1 MFMEERQRKI
11 VEMIQAE
18 GSVSMAALAQQF
30 GVSGE
35 SIRRDLLL
43 LERKGLCKRT
53 YGGAVVL
60 QQVAIRPPVD
70 RNFDEMP
77 IYANYDRI
85 AQEAVTMISPGD
97 TVYLT
102 GGSFGFLMLRHLP
115 REMKCTLVVNSVDI
129 ANRLR
134 AFTNVEVYVA
144 GGHMRPSGSVVDSL
158 ACEFMSRLH
167 FDVAFLTGSGLTA
180 GFGLSNGTDETASLQ
195 RQVIKNARRRV
206 LLMPS
211 SKVGV
216 DAFVKV
222 CEAAC
227 FNTIITDWDCPTD
240 ELLHLEETGAT
251 VRIVQENP

>member
-1 MFMEERQRKI
+1 MLMEERQQKI
-11 VEMIQAE
+11 AEMIRND

-35 SIRRDLLL
+35 SIRRDLRF
-43 LERKGLCKRT
+43 LEQQGLCKRT
-53 YGGAVVL
+53 YGGAVAL
-60 QQVAIRPPVD
+60 QQVALRPPVD

-85 AQEAVTMISPGD
+85 AKEAVGLIHPGD

-115 REMKCTLVVNSVDI
+115 KDLKCTIVVNSVDI

-134 AFTNVEVYVA
+134 TFPNAEVYIA
-144 GGHMRPSGSVVDSL
+144 GGHMRQSGSVVDSL
-158 ACEFMSRLH
+158 AREFMARLH

-180 GFGLSNGTDETASLQ
+180 VFGLSNGTDETASLQ
-195 RQVIKNARRRV
+195 RQVIENARRRV

-211 SKVGV
+211 GKIGV

-222 CEAAC
+222 CEAEC
-227 FNTIITDWDCPTD
+227 FHTVITDWDCPEE
-240 ELLHLEETGAT
+240 ELLRLEEAGVA
-251 VRIVQENP
+251 VRVVRET

>member
-1 MFMEERQRKI
+1 MFMEERQQKI
-11 VEMIQAE
+11 ADLIQSE

-35 SIRRDLLL
+35 SIRRDLRF
-43 LERKGLCKRT
+43 LEQQGLCKRT
-53 YGGAVVL
+53 YGGAVAL
-60 QQVAIRPPVD
+60 HQVALRPPVD

-85 AQEAVTMISPGD
+85 AQEAVGMIHPGD

-102 GGSFGFLMLRHLP
+102 GGSFGFLMLRHLQK
-115 REMKCTLVVNSVDI
+115 ELKCTLVVNSADI

-134 AFTNVEVYVA
+134 AFPNAEIYLA

-158 ACEFMSRLH
+158 AREFVARLH
-167 FDVAFLTGSGLTA
+167 FDLAFLTGSGLTA
-180 GFGLSNGTDETASLQ
+180 AFGLSNGTDETASFQ
-195 RQVIKNARRRV
+195 RQVIENARRRV

-211 SKVGV
+211 GKVGV

-222 CEAAC
+222 CAADC
-227 FNTIITDWDCPTD
+227 FHTIITDWDCPED
-240 ELLHLEETGAT
+240 ELLRLEEAGVA
-251 VRIVQENP
+251 VRVVQQT